1 LVTDSQVRLLRRER
15 MQGKT
20 LVAAAAAAGMSER
33 TARTWKDAL
42 LPSEKKTPRHWR
54 TRLDPFGGVW
64 AGELVPLLEADEERV
79 LESRTLLAEL
89 EKKYPGQFGESQLRT
104 LQRRVRDWRALHGPA
119 RDVIFP
125 QDHLPGREGCFDF
138 TRANELGVTIR
149 GELFEHLLF
158 EFVLSFSGWTWSSI
172 AYSETFEALS
182 LGLQSALWELD
193 GCPEVARSDN
203 LSAATHELK
212 VTGGRTLTRRYHDLL
227 DHYGMRSTRIRPGE
241 SHENGVAEQKHDRTK
256 SLLAQKL
263 VIRGSK
269 DFESIERYEAFVG
282 EVVAESNR
290 LRKDKLALER
300 ERLLPLP
307 SARVPVHTTFHPR
320 VSYWST
326 VRVGGRIY
334 SVPSRLIGH
343 DVEVRQH
350 PDVVELLYAGKL
362 VETMPRIRG
371 DKPARIDY
379 RHVIWSLLR
388 KPGAFAR
395 YRYREELFPS
405 LTFRRAYDAL
415 QTWTERADVEYVR
428 ILHLAASTMESA
440 VESALAEL
448 LASGDAFDY
457 VKVKELA
464 SPRPTSV
471 PKLCVPAVDLG
482 QYDRMLG
489 RLA

>member
-1 LVTDSQVRLLRRER
+1 VVTDSQVRLLRRKR

-33 TARTWKDAL
+33 TARTWKDGL
-42 LPSEKKTPRHWR
+42 LPSEKKAPRHWR
-54 TRLDPFGGVW
+54 TRLDPFAGVW
-64 AGELVPLLEADEERV
+64 AGELVPLLEADKERV

-89 EKKYPGQFGESQLRT
+89 EKKWPDQFGESQLRT

-158 EFVLSFSGWTWSSI
+158 EFVLSYSGWTWSSL

-182 LGLQSALWELD
+182 LGLQSALWELG

-212 VTGGRTLTRRYHDLL
+212 VTGGRMLTRRYHDLL

-269 DFESIERYEAFVG
+269 DFESIERYEAFVR
-282 EVVAESNR
+282 EVVDQSNR

-320 VSYWST
+320 VRSNLLGSLAAH
-326 VRVGGRIY
+326 RPRRGGTAAPGRGGA
-334 SVPSRLIGH
+334 PLRRQAGGDDAEAAGRQAGPDRL
-343 DVEVRQH
+343 
-350 PDVVELLYAGKL
+350 
-362 VETMPRIRG
+362 
-371 DKPARIDY
+371 PARDL
-379 RHVIWSLLR
+379 VAPQEAGSLRAVSLPGGAVPLAHLPAGLR
-388 KPGAFAR
+388 RP
-395 YRYREELFPS
+395 
-405 LTFRRAYDAL
+405 
-415 QTWTERADVEYVR
+415 ADVDG
-428 ILHLAASTMESA
+428 A
-440 VESALAEL
+440 
-448 LASGDAFDY
+448 
-457 VKVKELA
+457 
-464 SPRPTSV
+464 
-471 PKLCVPAVDLG
+471 C
-482 QYDRMLG
+482 
-489 RLA
+489 